1 MPPDPLDKLLDD
13 LAREYTAP
21 PPAPTAVTPPSPPPP
36 EAPRPPWVSATAAPL
51 PTAEPV
57 HPALHALLTEEMEA
71 QRKAEAQ
78 RALEEE
84 ARRKREA
91 AARKRQEEEAQREAE
106 AARHREAVE
115 AQRRQQEE
123 ARRQQEVERAIRRQ
137 AEQWL
142 AKLDPYSIEGQWFTV
157 FAARHKDKL
166 SAAIAYLR
174 EVKGLG

>member
-1 MPPDPLDKLLDD
+1 MMPSDSLEKMLDE
-13 LAREYTAP
+13 LAREYA
-21 PPAPTAVTPPSPPPP
+21 AVPPSPPVASHLQPLP
-36 EAPRPPWVSATAAPL
+36 SEAPGFFRGATVPPL
-51 PTAEPV
+51 PVEEPT
-57 HPALHALLTEEMEA
+57 HPALRSLLNEELEA

-84 ARRKREA
+84 SRRQREEAARRR
-91 AARKRQEEEAQREAE
+91 REEEAQREAE
-106 AARHREAVE
+106 AIRHREAVE

-123 ARRQQEVERAIRRQ
+123 ARRQQEVERAIRHQ

-157 FAARHKDKL
+157 FAARYKDRI
-166 SAAIAYLR
+166 SAAVAYLR

>member
-1 MPPDPLDKLLDD
+1 
-13 LAREYTAP
+13 
-21 PPAPTAVTPPSPPPP
+21 
-36 EAPRPPWVSATAAPL
+36 
-51 PTAEPV
+51 V
-57 HPALHALLTEEMEA
+57 HPALRALLTEELEE
-71 QRKAEAQ
+71 QRKVEAQ

-84 ARRKREA
+84 ARRKREE
-91 AARKRQEEEAQREAE
+91 AARKRQEEEARREAE

-115 AQRRQQEE
+115 AQRRQQEA

-137 AEQWL
+137 AEEWL